1 MCHDVAA
8 ILDAERTIAVILDA
22 ERTIA
27 SILDAAHEERNAG
40 AKWM

>member
-8 ILDAERTIAVILDA
+8 ILDAERTIVAILDA

-27 SILDAAHEERNAG
+27 YILDAAHEERNAG